1 MHSAIRG
8 RRLHRRPG
16 SGWWVGPVDDPLQ
29 LTGPPAL
36 AGREDLDVVLTEAA
50 DAAAQLA
57 VPDHVQWLAFER
69 GPILSSQAMPE
80 LADPAGA
87 LSGLRH
93 RHLARGAGCGGPGAG
108 PEGGNREGP
117 ESRPPHRP
125 PPPLRIG
132 GRPSAGARPP

>member
-87 LSGLRH
+87 GAGR
-93 RHLARGAGCGGPGAG
+93 RPTRGAGAGPGRAADLRRRARGRSGGARDRATTGAAG
-108 PEGGNREGP
+108 PA
-117 ESRPPHRP
+117 RP
-125 PPPLRIG
+125 PP
-132 GRPSAGARPP
+132 AGA